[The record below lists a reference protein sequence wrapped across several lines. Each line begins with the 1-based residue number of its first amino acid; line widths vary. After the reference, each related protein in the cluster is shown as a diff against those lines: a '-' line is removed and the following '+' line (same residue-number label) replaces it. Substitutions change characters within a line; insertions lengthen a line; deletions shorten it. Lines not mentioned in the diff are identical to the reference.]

1 MKCSAGSGE
10 GRGEGDSEEEPP
22 AKSLRQQSV
31 KILEEKHSQVSS
43 SSNLKVKIALTGKPT
58 ILESKS
64 SPAPKQGRS
73 NEIIWKVCP
82 SSLPSGWKTRT
93 LYWTD
98 REKHFYQDPEGKTFT
113 SRKSVIAFMEASGT
127 YSETDLNK
135 VRKGMNRK
143 RKRKMR
149 NSDQWVPVRKKSKRK
164 AGKAAKKNNLV
175 KEEAEVEEEI
185 VSVAEPE
192 EAMEEPSDSKLASIK
207 SVKSCTV
214 RIEKIGS

>member
-1 MKCSAGSGE
+1 MKCSASKEEADG
-10 GRGEGDSEEEPP
+10 EEEPP

-31 KILEEKHSQVSS
+31 KILEEKHSQVTSS
-43 SSNLKVKIALTGKPT
+43 SSSLKVKIALTGKPT

-113 SRKSVIAFMEASGT
+113 SRKSVIAFMEASGS

-135 VRKGMNRK
+135 VRKGINKK
-143 RKRKMR
+143 RKRKMK
-149 NSDQWVPVRKKSKRK
+149 NNDQWVPVRKKSKRK
-164 AGKAAKKNNLV
+164 AAKASAAKKNNLV
-175 KEEAEVEEEI
+175 KEEVEMEEEI
-185 VSVAEPE
+185 VAVAEPE

-207 SVKSCTV
+207 SCTV
-214 RIEKIGS
+214 RIAREKIGS

>member
-1 MKCSAGSGE
+1 
-10 GRGEGDSEEEPP
+10 
-22 AKSLRQQSV
+22 
-31 KILEEKHSQVSS
+31 
-43 SSNLKVKIALTGKPT
+43 
-58 ILESKS
+58 
-64 SPAPKQGRS
+64 
-73 NEIIWKVCP
+73 
-82 SSLPSGWKTRT
+82 
-93 LYWTD
+93 
-98 REKHFYQDPEGKTFT
+98 
-113 SRKSVIAFMEASGT
+113 MEASGT